1 MVFVGSF
8 WYTVVASPPP
18 PPPPSASPPPPP
30 AASSVKHMT
39 EGDAETKEGTNGRST
54 ALEDGDGDGARER
67 ERKEARKTRRSRPM
81 QRVEREDLQSNAGDR
96 KER

>member
-18 PPPPSASPPPPP
+18 PPVKQEEAKVGGRG
-30 AASSVKHMT
+30 AA
-39 EGDAETKEGTNGRST
+39 NGHST
-54 ALEDGDGDGARER
+54 ALDDGDGDEARER

-81 QRVEREDLQSNAGDR
+81 QRVEHVNEDLQSNAGDR